1 MSRLP
6 RLAIIAHDGK
16 KADLVAFA
24 TFNRDRLAEFQL
36 VATSSTGK
44 LLSALVGLEVECLES
59 GPVGGDVQIANRVVE
74 GQIEAVVFMVD
85 PLDKHPHEP
94 DIQTLLRICNVC
106 NVPLAT
112 NSATADAL
120 IASPLLRELQP
131 A

>member
-1 MSRLP
+1 M
-6 RLAIIAHDGK
+6 
-16 KADLVAFA
+16 
-24 TFNRDRLAEFQL
+24 
-36 VATSSTGK
+36 
-44 LLSALVGLEVECLES
+44 
-59 GPVGGDVQIANRVVE
+59 
-74 GQIEAVVFMVD
+74 
-85 PLDKHPHEP
+85 HEP